1 MCEFFGRNLRKYRRK
16 INMSQRT
23 LADELGCDVR
33 TISAWECGER
43 DPKLS
48 CLDEIAAAVRCTRV
62 DLIR

>member
-1 MCEFFGRNLRKYRRK
+1 MSEYFGRNLRKYRRR
-16 INMSQRT
+16 INKSHRT
-23 LADELGCDVR
+23 LAIELGCDVR

-48 CLDEIAAAVRCTRV
+48 HLDRIAEAVRCTRV